1 MTGRR
6 KNQGQTP
13 FFPFFVAFAAALTFC
28 APLHA
33 QSEEKRTL
41 ELEGGGSV
49 TYTLRIHPVDAHVAR
64 PKGELAPTTALD
76 AAKLLNLHLSAGDI
90 EEAAL
95 LSNAPRRRFE
105 VLRDYRESVGEEEF
119 KRVFAQYFYA
129 ENRLLAEIGVGKHRL
144 LIWDLK
150 EGATRIAGQYFVEI
164 DGRYLVDDVPND
176 ERTSLRWVLEA
187 YRNGRLPR

>member
-1 MTGRR
+1 MSMR
-6 KNQGQTP
+6 KI
-13 FFPFFVAFAAALTFC
+13 FFVALAVGFSFATA
-28 APLHA
+28 LHA
-33 QSEEKRTL
+33 QTGQMRTL
-41 ELEGGGSV
+41 ELNGGGNV
-49 TYTLRIHPVDAHVAR
+49 TYTLRTHPADAHVAR
-64 PKGELAPTTALD
+64 PAGELAPTSALD

-119 KRVFAQYFYA
+119 KRVFAQYFFPQ
-129 ENRLLAEIGVGKHRL
+129 NRLLAEIAIGRHHL

-150 EGATRIAGQYFVEI
+150 DGATRIAGQYFVEI

-187 YRNGRLPR
+187 YRAGKLPN